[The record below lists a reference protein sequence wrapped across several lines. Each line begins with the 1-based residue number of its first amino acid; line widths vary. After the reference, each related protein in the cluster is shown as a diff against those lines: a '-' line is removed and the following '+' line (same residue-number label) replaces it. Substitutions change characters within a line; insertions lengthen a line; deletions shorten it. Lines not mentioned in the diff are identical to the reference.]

1 MRKLRYAAAREP
13 RVQRSSGVHM
23 AVFGK
28 DEGLLRVGFYRLH
41 QRPPRP
47 VIGRRSAIFGRSPE
61 RSRGRPNDRST
72 FGSSPLPLSCA
83 YCIIGYRRHSRLTRG
98 VITQPSTCV
107 PWKPKQSQQ
116 PATHVTSRS
125 VGNVMELRLPF
136 FHSHWKRGLVRL
148 PASSSEHR
156 SSCISWGPCS
166 C

>member
-1 MRKLRYAAAREP
+1 MFARSILFAPRTFPLTPASHESWAEDLQVAYRTANSINRWRASARKS
-13 RVQRSSGVHM
+13 RSS
-23 AVFGK
+23 
-28 DEGLLRVGFYRLH
+28 
-41 QRPPRP
+41 
-47 VIGRRSAIFGRSPE
+47 E
-61 RSRGRPNDRST
+61 RSQRRPNDRAT
-72 FGSSPLPLSCA
+72 FGSSPLPLRCA

-98 VITQPSTCV
+98 VITQPSTCG

-136 FHSHWKRGLVRL
+136 FHSHWKRDLARL

-156 SSCISWGPCS
+156 SSRTSWGPRS